1 MSVFY
6 VSSGTTHKSSWHL
19 DTVAYCLE
27 ETGKQMWRS
36 IFLKPESVSQS
47 TDVWA
52 YKLHCTNNEHKIP
65 CDIGTHV
72 FFNKC
77 VCVCVIYKTFESMG
91 FRGDLC
97 LALGVALRL
106 R

>member
-1 MSVFY
+1 MSVSY

-52 YKLHCTNNEHKIP
+52 YKLHCTTNEHQIP
-65 CDIGTHV
+65 CDTGTHM

-77 VCVCVIYKTFESMG
+77 VCVCVCVCVCDMQ
-91 FRGDLC
+91 DP
-97 LALGVALRL
+97 
-106 R
+106 

>member
-1 MSVFY
+1 
-6 VSSGTTHKSSWHL
+6 
-19 DTVAYCLE
+19 
-27 ETGKQMWRS
+27 MWRS

-52 YKLHCTNNEHKIP
+52 YKLHSTTNEHQIP
-65 CDIGTHV
+65 CDTGTHM

-77 VCVCVIYKTFESMG
+77 VCVCVCVICKTLESMG

-97 LALGVALRL
+97 LALGVALKL